1 MNRLKKYM
9 VIGAAFVL
17 ITGTISHFMYE
28 WSGNN
33 RMIGFFCPVNES
45 TWEHMKLV
53 FFPMLFFSVFMR
65 RRLQKNSPCIFS
77 ALSFG
82 ILIGTF
88 LVPIIFYTYTGVL
101 GYHIFILDI
110 AVFIL
115 SVIFAFYFVYKFA
128 ASCKMKNYILLLCVL
143 VLIVMVCFFLFTYHP
158 PQIGLFAAPMV

>member
-9 VIGAAFVL
+9 MIGVGFVL

-33 RMIGFFCPVNES
+33 RMIGLFCPVNES

-88 LVPIIFYTYTGVL
+88 LIPIIFYTYTGIL
-101 GYHIFILDI
+101 GYNIFILDV

-115 SVIFAFYFVYKFA
+115 SVIFAFYFAYKFA
-128 ASCKMKNYILLLCVL
+128 STCKVKCYIVRLRVL
-143 VLIVMVCFFLFTYHP
+143 VFIVMVCFFLFTYHP
-158 PQIGLFAAPMV
+158 PQIGLFAAPIV